1 MSHANF
7 HIVYDGPALA
17 GNEMDVRELAPALL
31 ALGEVLEQ
39 ANATI
44 NQDKAKIALRVKAS
58 FRTGCFG
65 IDFSVVQSLVDQVV
79 NMFNAKPVE
88 SAGSLLSLLGFTVPG
103 SAYGLVKLV
112 KWLQNRPIKEVILL
126 DDGRAKVVIDG
137 DCFETEQRTIELL
150 RNYMLRRAL
159 EQAIAKPLELP
170 GIDTVALTDDERET
184 NFVVI
189 EKHERDYF
197 AAPQEDEEQLVDDV
211 SEAALKLVS
220 VSFKGDNKW
229 RFSTGEA
236 PFYSTISDTEFLN
249 RVNLGMESFRA
260 GDILIV
266 KLRKK
271 QYRFGES
278 IRSEYDVEKV
288 VEHITGPNQL
298 KLPLRRAKEM
308 DE

>member
-7 HIVYDGPALA
+7 HIVYDGPALT

-65 IDFSVVQSLVDQVV
+65 IDFSVVQSLTDQVISL
-79 NMFNAKPVE
+79 FKEKPVD
-88 SAGSLLSLLGFTVPG
+88 SAVTLLNLLGFTASG
-103 SAYGLVKLV
+103 GAYGLVKLV
-112 KWLQNRPIKEVILL
+112 KWLKNRQIKEVILL
-126 DDGRAKVVIDG
+126 DNGKARVVVDG

-150 RNYMLRRAL
+150 RNYLLRRAL
-159 EQAIAKPLELP
+159 EQAITKPLEHP
-170 GIDTVALTDDERET
+170 GIDTVALTDGQEAS
-184 NFVVI
+184 FVVI
-189 EKHERDYF
+189 EKQERHYF
-197 AAPQEDEEQLVDDV
+197 IAPKEDEEQLVDDV
-211 SEAALKLVS
+211 SEIALQLVS

-229 RFSTGEA
+229 RFSTGDA
-236 PFYSTISDTEFLN
+236 PFYATISDTAFLN
-249 RVNLGMESFRA
+249 RVNSGMESFRA
-260 GDILIV
+260 GDILIA

-271 QYRFGES
+271 QYRSGES
-278 IRSEYDVEKV
+278 IRSEHDVEEV
-288 VEHITGPNQL
+288 MEHITGPSQL
-298 KLPLRRAKEM
+298 KLPLRRAKET